1 MKKISLMMVALAT
14 AACTGNKAPGEGREK
29 VIPVKVLHVAPSALA
44 AGRNYVGTVEAS
56 TAVSLSFLT
65 PGTVEEVFVS
75 EGQRVSEGQL
85 LAWLNGATA
94 QNALSVATAQLRR
107 AQDAYDRMA
116 VLHDG
121 GSLPDIRFVEVES
134 GLQQAKAQVAIAGK
148 NLDDCK
154 LYAPRNGVIATRAVE
169 PGMNIVPDVAA
180 FRLVTIENVFVKIT
194 VPENEIGSTHI
205 GQAATMTVPALEGER
220 FAGKVEL
227 KGVTAN
233 MVSHTYEVK
242 IGIANPHLQL
252 MPGMVCKVFL
262 VREEEASA
270 VIVPNRAVQ
279 TLHDGRRFVW
289 IADDGR
295 AQRRFVEIG
304 GLSDY
309 GVKVAG
315 GLSGNEQVIVEGY
328 RKVSE
333 GMKILITD

>member
-1 MKKISLMMVALAT
+1 MKNFNLMMVALAT
-14 AACTGNKAPGEGREK
+14 ACTGNKAPERHEK
-29 VIPVKVLHVAPSALA
+29 VIPVKVIHVAPSPLT
-44 AGRNYVGTVEAS
+44 AGRNYVGTVEES
-56 TAVSLSFLT
+56 TAISLSFST
-65 PGTVEEVFVS
+65 PGTVEEVLVS
-75 EGQRVSEGQL
+75 EGQRVDREQL
-85 LAWLNGATA
+85 LASLNSATA
-94 QNALSVATAQLRR
+94 QNALDIATAQFNR
-107 AQDAYDRMA
+107 AQDAYNRMA

-304 GLSDY
+304 GLRDY

>member
-1 MKKISLMMVALAT
+1 MVALAT
-14 AACTGNKAPGEGREK
+14 ACTGNKAPERHEK
-29 VIPVKVLHVAPSALA
+29 VIPVKVIHVAPSPLT
-44 AGRNYVGTVEAS
+44 AGRNYVGTVEES
-56 TAVSLSFLT
+56 TAISLSFST
-65 PGTVEEVFVS
+65 PGTVEEVLVS
-75 EGQRVSEGQL
+75 EGQRVDREQL
-85 LAWLNGATA
+85 LASLNSATA
-94 QNALSVATAQLRR
+94 QNALDIATAQFNR
-107 AQDAYDRMA
+107 AQDAYNRMA

-134 GLQQAKAQVAIAGK
+134 GLKPANAQVAIAGK

-233 MVSHTYEVK
+233 MISHTYEVK
-242 IGIANPHLQL
+242 IGIANPHLRL